1 MLSLPFTAVV
11 VVFAFSCLNAL
22 TPPRI
27 DYTQTRAVIH
37 FATLRS
43 VPTLHYAHS
52 FVHLPNPQKTT
63 PALCFQRRQPTPSL
77 RYASFRLSLSATL
90 APLAIGSRLSLKQA
104 GKHCATLRNL
114 PTCFRSA
121 QGCFTCSVFATPT
134 RSPRPPT
141 LEKSC
146 IAVIKP
152 YRAKRTAIKQCLSKI
167 LMVE

>member
-52 FVHLPNPQKTT
+52 FLHLPNPQKTT

-90 APLAIGSRLSLKQA
+90 APLADGSQASPYGKQKKHSASLR
-104 GKHCATLRNL
+104 CFF
-114 PTCFRSA
+114 TCLRSA
-121 QGCFTCSVFATPT
+121 QGCFTCSVFATST

-152 YRAKRTAIKQCLSKI
+152 YRPK
-167 LMVE
+167 

>member
-52 FVHLPNPQKTT
+52 FLHLPNPQKTT

-104 GKHCATLRNL
+104 GKHCATLRKFAHL
-114 PTCFRSA
+114 LSVGSGLLYLLYFCYTHA
-121 QGCFTCSVFATPT
+121 Q
-134 RSPRPPT
+134 PPT
-141 LEKSC
+141 TH
-146 IAVIKP
+146 P
-152 YRAKRTAIKQCLSKI
+152 
-167 LMVE
+167 